1 MRKSTALGTAA
12 AFFLTLA
19 ACGDEPAREV
29 DASNPASD
37 ALASVMDDHW
47 ELILEEN
54 PVFAARLGR
63 EDGLGRLSDPSIEAY
78 EEGVNQRR
86 LLLTRLNA
94 VDTPA
99 LSQDELL
106 NHTLLTLELEE
117 AQEEAQYGGKFLTL
131 STFDAPHSDL
141 ARLAEETALRTEEDY
156 RSYVDRLAAMPDY
169 IGKAIARLQGGI
181 DAGWTQPCEAMTG
194 FPRTYQTHIVD
205 DAATS
210 VFMLPFARQGAVDDD
225 THAAFAAQ
233 AEVLIRDQV
242 VPAFETFGLFY
253 EGQYVPNCRQV
264 VGVSSAPNGAAYYEQ
279 RVRSFTTTD
288 MTADEVHNVGLAEV
302 ARIRAEMEE
311 VAAEAGFATLPE
323 FQEHLRSTPS
333 FYPATAEERVA
344 VASTIAKKMDGELV
358 KLFTVLPRMPY
369 TILPIPLDIAE
380 GTTTA
385 YYTRPAVDGSRA
397 GVYWLN
403 TTLLETR
410 PLYELE
416 ALTLHEAVP
425 GHHLQIALMQELD
438 LPNFRRFS
446 GGFTAFVEGWGLY
459 SERLGLE
466 VGFYETPEDNFGRLS
481 YEMWRACRLV
491 VDTGLHAK
499 GWSRQRAINFMLDN
513 TGLSENNITREVDRY
528 ITWPGQAVAYKIGE
542 LKIRELRKRAEDA
555 LGTDFDVRLF
565 HDVVLGSGSIP
576 LSVLEN
582 HVDAFIEEQMATGAA
597 E

>member
-12 AFFLTLA
+12 ALLVALT
-19 ACGDEPAREV
+19 ACGDQQAGEA

-37 ALASVMDDHW
+37 ALALIMDDHW
-47 ELILEEN
+47 ELVLDEN
-54 PVFAARLGR
+54 PVFAARMGR
-63 EDGLGRLSDPSIEAY
+63 EEGLGRLSDPSIEAY
-78 EEGVNQRR
+78 EEGVDQRR
-86 LLLTRLNA
+86 LLLTRLRA

-99 LSQDELL
+99 LSDEALL

-117 AQEEAQYGGKFLTL
+117 AQEEAQFGGKFLTL
-131 STFDAPHSDL
+131 STFDAPHSNL
-141 ARLAEETALRTEEDY
+141 ARLAEETTFRVEEDY
-156 RSYVDRLAAMPDY
+156 TSYIARLAAMPAY
-169 IGKAIARLQGGI
+169 LVKATERLQAGI
-181 DAGWTQPCEAMTG
+181 EAGWTQPCEAMTG
-194 FPRTYQTHIVD
+194 FPRTYEAHIVD
-205 DAATS
+205 DVAAS
-210 VFMLPFARQGAVDDD
+210 VFMLPFAGQGAITDEA
-225 THAAFAAQ
+225 HAAFQ
-233 AEVLIRDQV
+233 AEAETLIRDQV
-242 VPAFETFGLFY
+242 IPAFEAFGLFY
-253 EGQYVPNCRQV
+253 EGQYVPNCRPV
-264 VGVSSAPNGAAYYEQ
+264 VGVSSAPNGAAFYEQ

-288 MTADEVHNVGLAEV
+288 MTADEVHNIGLTEV
-302 ARIRAEMEE
+302 ARIRAEMGE
-311 VAAEAGFATLPE
+311 VASEAGYASLAA
-323 FQEHLRSTPS
+323 FQEYLRGTPA

-344 VASTIAKKMDGELV
+344 AASTIAKKMDGELV

-438 LPNFRRFS
+438 LPNFRRF

-499 GWSRQRAINFMLDN
+499 GWSRQRAINYMLDN

-542 LKIRELRKRAEDA
+542 LKIRELRAKAEEA
-555 LGTDFDVRLF
+555 LGNDFDIRLF
-565 HDVVLGSGSIP
+565 HDVVLASGAIP
-576 LSVLEN
+576 LSVLES
-582 HVDAFIEEQMATGAA
+582 HVDAFIDEQLAA
-597 E
+597 GEVE